1 MTEKRKLEKYCGDVS
16 QIYDLRHCILQ
27 DGRSKGT
34 HAILADNGSG
44 LELMLLPD
52 KCLGIPKL
60 KYGGLNIGFM
70 CKNGI
75 SAPEFYQEEGTRGFL
90 RNFEAGFLTTC
101 GLTYFGSPCEVD
113 GQRYGLHGAIA
124 NTPIGK
130 RLYQCR
136 VERRSGLFKNFRGCK
151 GRLSV
156 WPKPAIA

>member
-1 MTEKRKLEKYCGDVS
+1 MTEKRKLEKYCGDIS

-90 RNFEAGFLTTC
+90 RNF
-101 GLTYFGSPCEVD
+101 
-113 GQRYGLHGAIA
+113 
-124 NTPIGK
+124 
-130 RLYQCR
+130 
-136 VERRSGLFKNFRGCK
+136 
-151 GRLSV
+151 
-156 WPKPAIA
+156 